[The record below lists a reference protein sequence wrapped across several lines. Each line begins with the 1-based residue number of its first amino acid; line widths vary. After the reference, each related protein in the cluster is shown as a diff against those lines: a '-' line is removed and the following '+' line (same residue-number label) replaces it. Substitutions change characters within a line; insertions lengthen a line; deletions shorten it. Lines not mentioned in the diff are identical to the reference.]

1 MSTYNIEMNMLNSSN
16 GYDVLYP
23 KTDYNLLENK
33 PTIPDTSNFVTNS
46 QLNSKGYVTSP
57 VSISEGG
64 TGVTTE
70 NAFYSKFN
78 LLKLPYK
85 YCNYTIVEETISTSV
100 SQNFYTG
107 NAGIYRV
114 TCYGL
119 ILSYSGSSTT
129 ATLNISSDMEQTQNK
144 ITLIF
149 QKSVFGSNSF
159 LFSRHDPYIFYC
171 GEKTITINRF
181 YCSSN
186 ASNTFT
192 CSFLFATE

>member
-1 MSTYNIEMNMLNSSN
+1 MSTYNIEMNMLNNSN

-23 KTDYNLLENK
+23 KTDYNQLINK

-70 NAFYSKFN
+70 RAFYSKFN
-78 LLKLPYK
+78 LLELPYR
-85 YCNYTIVEETISTSV
+85 YCNYTMVQETISTSV
-100 SQNFYTG
+100 SQNFYSG
-107 NAGIYRV
+107 NSGIYRV

-119 ILSYSGSSTT
+119 VLSYSGSSTT
-129 ATLNISSDMEQTQNK
+129 VSLTIASDMQQTQNK
-144 ITLIF
+144 FTLTF
-149 QKSVFGSNSF
+149 TRTAFGSNSIFF
-159 LFSRHDPYIFYC
+159 LRGNGYNFYN
-171 GEKTITINRF
+171 GENSINSSRF

-186 ASNTFT
+186 ADNPFT
-192 CSFLFATE
+192 CSFLFAT